1 MALMKWR
8 PSRNW
13 LSLRDEM
20 DRFFDDFFGSDL
32 DRFPAGFETKWM
44 PSADLLET
52 DNELVAKVELPGMDK
67 KDINIS
73 VQDNVL
79 MIRGTKTQ
87 EKEDKNE
94 NYHRIERS
102 FGSFQKSLNL
112 PVPVDVKKVK
122 ASYKNGVLKV
132 TLPKVPEAKAKEI
145 PITVE

>member
-1 MALMKWR
+1 MKWK

-20 DRFFDDFFGSDL
+20 DRFFDDFLGGEL
-32 DRFPAGFETKWM
+32 DRFPAGFESNWT
-44 PSADLLET
+44 PSVDLLET
-52 DNELVAKVELPGMDK
+52 DDELVAKVELPGMDK

-79 MIRGTKTQ
+79 MIRGTKNQ

-102 FGSFQKSLNL
+102 FGSFQRSLSL
-112 PVPVDVKKVK
+112 PAPVDVKKVK
-122 ASYKNGVLKV
+122 ASYKDGVLKV
-132 TLPKVPEAKAKEI
+132 ALPKVPEAKAKEI